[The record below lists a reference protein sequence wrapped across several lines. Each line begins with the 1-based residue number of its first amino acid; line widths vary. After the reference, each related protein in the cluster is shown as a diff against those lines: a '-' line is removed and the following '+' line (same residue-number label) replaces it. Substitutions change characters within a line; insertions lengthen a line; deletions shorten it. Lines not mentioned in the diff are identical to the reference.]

1 MSELL
6 KNNNHGDLCTTVSR
20 GFGIIR
26 QTRTA
31 DLLLTLPTRARR
43 GEDKKKIL
51 SDLTVV
57 PSGLKND
64 RRRAPLKLH
73 LDLPSIKKTRASLL
87 LGKASGSRTL
97 AKQNPTKQVDDDRQ
111 R

>member
-6 KNNNHGDLCTTVSR
+6 KNDNHGDLCTTISSR
-20 GFGIIR
+20 FGIIW

-31 DLLLTLPTRARR
+31 DLLLTLPTKARR
-43 GEDKKKIL
+43 GEDKKIL

-57 PSGLKND
+57 SSGLKND

-97 AKQNPTKQVDDDRQ
+97 AKQNPTEQVEDDRQ